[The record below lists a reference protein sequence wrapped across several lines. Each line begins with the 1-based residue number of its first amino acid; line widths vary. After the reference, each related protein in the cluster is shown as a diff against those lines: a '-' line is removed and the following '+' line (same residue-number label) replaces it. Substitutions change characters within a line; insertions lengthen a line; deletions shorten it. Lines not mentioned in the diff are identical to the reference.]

1 MTGVGSRYRPRRDRK
16 PAAAS
21 DPNPRVSLE
30 LRSLLPY
37 PNSCP
42 GTSPHQQ
49 ERDTKMAKLSFGCND
64 VPKDPLVV
72 MLVPEERCSA
82 VNNDADG
89 WADLAERLSGSSIA
103 AIGIEPSGGYERGA
117 MRALLAAGM
126 PVRQV
131 NPFKLRQFARASGVL
146 AKNDPLDARMI
157 ASFVTIMPTRPA
169 QRQTPAAERLAEM
182 LAIRRQLS
190 AEKVAA
196 ENASRLLEDPMLQR
210 LSRRRIARLA
220 ADIELLDKRMVEIV
234 ATDDAL
240 VHRYRLLTSMPGVGA
255 VLACTLIALLPELG
269 RMSRKQVAA
278 LVGVAPYAF
287 ESGTL
292 KGRRCIWG
300 GRAHIRQVLYM
311 AAMTA
316 TNRNP
321 VLKAFH
327 DRLTAGGKLPKVV
340 IVAVMRKMITM
351 PNAKGSRH
359 VGWADPPSGPHV
371 LPAAPEALA
380 RSALPTSRP
389 RP

>member
-1 MTGVGSRYRPRRDRK
+1 MGDNVRK
-16 PAAAS
+16 LP
-21 DPNPRVSLE
+21 VS
-30 LRSLLPY
+30 
-37 PNSCP
+37 
-42 GTSPHQQ
+42 
-49 ERDTKMAKLSFGCND
+49 GC
-64 VPKDPLVV
+64 
-72 MLVPEERCSA
+72 
-82 VNNDADG
+82 
-89 WADLAERLSGSSIA
+89 SIA
-103 AIGIEPSGGYERGA
+103 AIGIEASGGYERGVV
-117 MRALLAAGM
+117 RALLAAGM

-169 QRQTPAAERLAEM
+169 QRHTPAAERLAEM

-196 ENASRLLEDPMLQR
+196 ENAARLLEDAMLQR
-210 LSRRRIARLA
+210 LSRRRIVRLA
-220 ADIELLDKRMVEIV
+220 ADIDLLDKRMVEIV

-292 KGRRCIWG
+292 KGRRCWG

-311 AAMTA
+311 AAMSA
-316 TNRNP
+316 SNWNP

-327 DRLTAGGKLPKVV
+327 DRLTAAGKLPKVV

-351 PNAKGSRH
+351 LNAMVRDD
-359 VGWADPPSGPHV
+359 VVWADRLSGRHV
-371 LPAAPEALA
+371 LPTA
-380 RSALPTSRP
+380 R
-389 RP
+389 